1 MTNLENEIYQRLL
14 KQLDLDEAELEGV
27 DENSLLFASDVKK
40 AIEAGEYSGTAFNLD
55 SIDALELV
63 VMLEQHWQLGEIPA
77 NDIAEFT
84 SIKQIA
90 AYLQAQGKA

>member
-1 MTNLENEIYQRLL
+1 MTNLEQEIYQQLL

-40 AIEAGEYSGTAFNLD
+40 AIEAGEETGAAFNLD

-63 VMLEQHWQLGEIPA
+63 VMLEQHWQLEEIPA
-77 NDIAEFT
+77 NDIADFT
-84 SIKQIA
+84 SIKKIA